1 MIGYYLLSTNV
12 CMSLFKFIAFEKQE
26 ESAHYTDTRRSKYQK
41 WRESSIRLHGMYI
54 DTIHLNKSLKKE
66 EDIHFFFW

>member
-26 ESAHYTDTRRSKYQK
+26 ESTHNTDTRRSISEMKRIKHPFAWNAYRHDSFK
-41 WRESSIRLHGMYI
+41 
-54 DTIHLNKSLKKE
+54 
-66 EDIHFFFW
+66 